1 MVVISV
7 RGIISQHHTNGD
19 TGDMFSRAK
28 RLLGLTL
35 SPVLLLGTLSATAWG
50 EEAQR
55 WQTNMTP
62 GATDLGAKIYGLHML
77 IFWLC
82 VIIGVAVFAVLF
94 YTLIAHRKSIG
105 HKASHFHEHV
115 GVELAWTIIPFII
128 LVVMAF
134 PATKTLLE
142 VYDSTDSDLD
152 IVVTG
157 YQWKWKYE
165 YLDKNGENVSF
176 FSNLRTSRAEINN
189 EEPKGEH
196 YLLEVDEPLVIP
208 VNKKTRLLLT
218 GNDVI
223 HSWWVPALAI
233 KKDAIP
239 GFVNEAATRPNRTG
253 IFRGQCAELCGRDH
267 GFMPIVVNVVEQ
279 AQYDTWLG
287 EKKKSAAELKAMMDQ
302 QFTLDE
308 LVTRGKDVYTRT
320 CVACHGA
327 NGEGGVGKPL
337 AKSAIATGPIA
348 NHLHTVV
355 KGVPGTAMQ
364 AFGGQLNEVDL
375 AAVITYERNAFGN
388 NMGDKVQPVDVYQF
402 KKGQ

>member
-1 MVVISV
+1 
-7 RGIISQHHTNGD
+7 
-19 TGDMFSRAK
+19 
-28 RLLGLTL
+28 
-35 SPVLLLGTLSATAWG
+35 
-50 EEAQR
+50 
-55 WQTNMTP
+55 
-62 GATDLGAKIYGLHML
+62 
-77 IFWLC
+77 
-82 VIIGVAVFAVLF
+82 
-94 YTLIAHRKSIG
+94 
-105 HKASHFHEHV
+105 
-115 GVELAWTIIPFII
+115 
-128 LVVMAF
+128 MAF
-134 PATKTLLE
+134 PATSTLLN
-142 VYDSTDSDLD
+142 VYDTTDSDLD

-165 YLDKNGENVSF
+165 YLDKNGDNVSF
-176 FSNLRTSRAEINN
+176 FSNLRTAREEINN

-196 YLLEVDEPLVIP
+196 YLLEVDEPVVIP
-208 VNKKTRLLLT
+208 VNKKTRFLVT

-223 HSWWVPALAI
+223 HSWWVPALAV

-239 GFVNEAATRPNRTG
+239 GFVNETATRPTKTG

-279 AQYDTWLG
+279 AQYEAWLG
-287 EKKKSAAELKAMMDQ
+287 EKKKAAAELKAMMDQ

-308 LVTRGKDVYTRT
+308 LVARGHDVYTRS

-327 NGEGGVGKPL
+327 NGEGGVGKPI
-337 AKSAIATGPIA
+337 AKSPVATGELHH
-348 NHLHTVV
+348 HLEVVV

-375 AAVITYERNAFGN
+375 AAVITYQRNSFGN